1 MMDGERGGILLYV
14 TTVVFLISA
23 LALVGCGTLTFFPQ
37 QDDTSQAKFLTSR
50 DLAAAYERIQPGVTR
65 ASQLVRIGLDSVSV
79 NAQVLSYL
87 GVMERFMPRSSA
99 RFDQLDA
106 AMQDCIEARDR
117 CTALVFRSAEHAD
130 AGLDLGLLSAIRF
143 EPPGRRHWPQLTLLI
158 RDGRVVFKA
167 LAGVQATPPPPANDG
182 ILSASGSVRLVPV
195 AYRPGN

>member
-1 MMDGERGGILLYV
+1 MDTSHVHAKLFSFRQEQRIWVLGHMMDGERGGILRYV

-23 LALVGCGTLTFFPQ
+23 LALVGCGTLTFFAH

-117 CTALVFRSAEHAD
+117 CSALVFRSAEHAD

-143 EPPGRRHWPQLTLLI
+143 
-158 RDGRVVFKA
+158 
-167 LAGVQATPPPPANDG
+167 
-182 ILSASGSVRLVPV
+182 
-195 AYRPGN
+195 